1 MESVVES
8 DDEEEKEILE
18 DQINLLKKVDVEEL
32 VPKEKSQPVPVT
44 TSTEVQSLE
53 PKAQS
58 VAIKQ
63 TYVEEDNE

>member
-18 DQINLLKKVDVEEL
+18 DQINLLKKVNVEEL
-32 VPKEKSQPVPVT
+32 VPKEKSQPEPLPM
-44 TSTEVQSLE
+44 SSEVQSLE

-58 VAIKQ
+58 MPIKQ

>member
-18 DQINLLKKVDVEEL
+18 DQINLLKKVNVEEL
-32 VPKEKSQPVPVT
+32 VPKEKSQPEPVT
-44 TSTEVQSLE
+44 TSSEVKSLE
-53 PKAQS
+53 PKTQS
-58 VAIKQ
+58 EPIKQ

>member
-18 DQINLLKKVDVEEL
+18 DQINLLKKVNVEEL
-32 VPKEKSQPVPVT
+32 VPKEKSQPEPL
-44 TSTEVQSLE
+44 SMSSGVQSLE

-58 VAIKQ
+58 MPIKQ